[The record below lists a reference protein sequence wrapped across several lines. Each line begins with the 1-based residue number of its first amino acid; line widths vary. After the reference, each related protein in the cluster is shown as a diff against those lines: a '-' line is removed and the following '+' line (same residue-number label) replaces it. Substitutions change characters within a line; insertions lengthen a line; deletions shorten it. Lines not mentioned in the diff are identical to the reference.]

1 MMGEA
6 EGGRRKAERGKRRA
20 RGVVQP
26 ASTPGRERDEDWR
39 AAGKPVASA
48 AGRLQ
53 KAQTVKA
60 EKPQRF
66 TLLRNLPIVAALVL
80 LPLGAS
86 ILAGWFNGNQT
97 LIDWGVRGGTVPPIG
112 ALALMLF
119 ALALLG
125 RDRLG
130 RRWAV
135 VALLPGMAGGWGLI
149 EWLMLH
155 VGGADTGA
163 ASPAALGP
171 VVALG
176 FVLAGAALATA
187 ARGVPTPRSMYALA
201 GAGGVVGAVGL
212 AVVLGHATG
221 LVAATNLG
229 LERTIPV
236 PAALGFVVLGV
247 GLLAL
252 AVEERA
258 DHSGPVRWLPVPFM
272 LGCVAATLV
281 VWGAMV
287 RRERAEDR
295 AATDLRANAVVAAL
309 VAELDGVQKGLGRI
323 ATHESWGE
331 ECSARLRQGDAHGL
345 AQDFP
350 EVKRLEWFDAGA
362 RATRSWT
369 RSGMVDRVTVDTPAD
384 PRGVALCER
393 ARAAGRIEALAPVT
407 GADGRPT
414 VVLCAPFGN
423 GEGFVLAELDAETW
437 AERGRQRLA
446 EALPESVGIAL
457 GEIAIHGRIPPG
469 GGAPAD
475 LDREYDV
482 RGVKV
487 RLALE
492 APDRAKQ
499 SWAVLGSGLVFTL
512 LLGLIVDLAQK
523 ARWRQLQAERVAER
537 LTAEDRERRKVAHDL
552 KASEA
557 RLSLALEAGQVGIF
571 DADLAT
577 GEATFSA
584 GVGRLVGRSPA
595 EVINRLSQWDGL
607 VHPEDASAVR
617 REFQRGPR
625 PGFREVEY
633 RVRNIAGEWRWI
645 LERAKAVAFGP
656 DGAPRRIAGTFQD
669 ITPRRLAEEALR
681 ASQAEARKL
690 AAVASLTDNWVV
702 ITDASGAVEWIN
714 DSFSS
719 RMGCPVTE
727 AVGRALTDLLPPPPG
742 ETIDF
747 GPLRE
752 AFVRRLPAQVALATI
767 ARNARVF
774 HVQGDIHPVPGE
786 RGEIVRYIA
795 VFHDI
800 TARIGFEHGLREA
813 KAQAEAATRAKSE
826 FLASMS
832 HEIRT
837 PMNGVLGLARLLLE
851 SPLTAEQADWVRTI
865 HESGDALLTIVND
878 ILDFSKVESGR
889 LELERYPFS
898 PADCLEEALELFAVA
913 AGAKRIELSYWIA
926 PGVPETIVGDRV
938 RLRQVLV
945 NLVGNAVKFTP
956 SGRVSVE
963 ARPGETDGQLV
974 FTVTDSG
981 IGIPPDKVET
991 LFQPFSQI
999 DASISRR
1006 YGGTGLGLAICQR
1019 LVLLM
1024 GGSIGV
1030 HSRPE
1035 GGSVFHFTIEAPAAP
1050 EPPGAVEPPQPSVG
1064 HRAAVIDDDPVAQRF
1079 IVQVLE
1085 RSGYLV
1091 RCFDSLAAAREG
1103 LAGTQ
1108 PPDLVVADH
1117 SLPDGEGFAAAAL
1130 LRALYPKEPVPMVLT
1145 TVTSQV
1151 PPREELAAAGVR
1163 VFAVKPLR
1171 RQTLHDRIAAA
1182 VAPRAPA
1189 DTPEPVAPAPAG
1201 PPALA
1206 DRLPLRVLLAEDNP
1220 VNRKVALR
1228 LLERLGY
1235 RAVAVANGAEAVRA
1249 AVTGAFDLIF
1259 MDVQMPEV
1267 DGLEATR
1274 RIRAELPQE
1283 LSQPV
1288 IVALTANAI
1297 AGDAELCRAAGMDDY
1312 VSKPVT
1318 PEAIY
1323 NAIVRRCGAG
1333 TDLTELAAGQP
1344 A

>member
-1 MMGEA
+1 M
-6 EGGRRKAERGKRRA
+6 R
-20 RGVVQP
+20 
-26 ASTPGRERDEDWR
+26 
-39 AAGKPVASA
+39 
-48 AGRLQ
+48 GRLQ
-53 KAQTVKA
+53 KAQTVKP

-66 TLLRNLPIVAALVL
+66 TLLHHLPIVAALVL

-86 ILAGWFNGNQT
+86 ILAGWFNGSQA
-97 LIDWGVRGGTVPPIG
+97 LIDWGVAGGTVPPLG

-135 VALLPGMAGGWGLI
+135 LAALPGLAGGWGLV
-149 EWLMLH
+149 EWLMAR
-155 VGGADTGA
+155 VYGVATGA

-171 VVALG
+171 VVAVG
-176 FVLAGAALATA
+176 FVLAGAALAAA
-187 ARGVPTPRSMYALA
+187 ARRVPTPRSMYALA
-201 GAGGVVGAVGL
+201 GAGATLGAVGL
-212 AVVLGHATG
+212 AVALGHATG
-221 LVAATNLG
+221 LAAATTLG
-229 LERTIPV
+229 FDRPMPLPL
-236 PAALGFVVLGV
+236 ALGFVVLGV

-252 AVEERA
+252 AVEERVDRA
-258 DHSGPVRWLPVPFM
+258 GPVRWLPAPFM

-281 VWGAMV
+281 VWGAML
-287 RRERAEDR
+287 RREHAEDH
-295 AATDLRANAVVAAL
+295 AAMELRANALVAAL
-309 VAELDGVQKGLGRI
+309 TAELDGVQRALGRI
-323 ATHESWGE
+323 ATHESWGDE
-331 ECSARLRQGDAHGL
+331 YSPRLREGDVNGL
-345 AQDFP
+345 MQDFP
-350 EVKRLEWFDAGA
+350 AVRRLEWFDDGC
-362 RATRSWT
+362 RTTRGWT
-369 RSGMVDRVTVDTPAD
+369 RSGMVGVAAVGAPAD
-384 PRGVALCER
+384 PRGVALCET
-393 ARAAGRIEALAPVT
+393 ARASGRIGALAPVA

-414 VVLCAPFGN
+414 VVLCAPFGR
-423 GEGFVLAELDAETW
+423 GDGFLLAEVDAEEW
-437 AERGRQRLA
+437 AARGRQRLTDGSL
-446 EALPESVGIAL
+446 EGVGLAL
-457 GEIAIHGRIPPG
+457 GESAIHGRIPPRG
-469 GGAPAD
+469 EAPSD

-482 RGVKV
+482 RGVQV
-487 RLALE
+487 RLVLD
-492 APDRAKQ
+492 APARAGQ
-499 SWAVLGSGLVFTL
+499 SWTVLGSGLGLAL

-523 ARWRQLQAERVAER
+523 ARWRELQAERVAAR
-537 LTAEDRERRKVAHDL
+537 LTAEDRERRKVEQNL

-557 RLSLALEAGQVGIF
+557 RLSLALDAGQVGIF
-571 DADLAT
+571 DADLVT
-577 GEATFSA
+577 GEAAFSA
-584 GVGRLVGRSPA
+584 GVGRLLGRPPTEA
-595 EVINRLSQWDGL
+595 LTRLAQWDGL
-607 VHPEDASAVR
+607 VHPEDANAVR

-625 PGFREVEY
+625 PGYREVEY
-633 RVRNIAGEWRWI
+633 RVRNGAGEWRWI

-656 DGAPRRIAGTFQD
+656 DGAPRRIVGTFQD
-669 ITPRRLAEEALR
+669 STSRRLAEEALR

-690 AAVASLTDNWVV
+690 ATVASLTDNWVV
-702 ITDASGAVEWIN
+702 ITDANGAVEWIN

-719 RMGCPVTE
+719 RMGCP
-727 AVGRALTDLLPPPPG
+727 AADAAGRALTDLLPPPPG
-742 ETIDF
+742 EAIDF
-747 GPLRE
+747 APLRE
-752 AFVRRLPAQVALATI
+752 AFVRRLPAHVALATI

-800 TARIGFEHGLREA
+800 TARIGFEQGLREA

-837 PMNGVLGLARLLLE
+837 PMNGVLGLARLLLD
-851 SPLTAEQADWVRTI
+851 SPLTADQADWVRTI

-889 LELERYPFS
+889 LELERYPFDT
-898 PADCLEEALELFAVA
+898 ADCVEEALELFAVA
-913 AGAKRIELSYWIA
+913 AGTKRLELSYWIA
-926 PGVPETIVGDRV
+926 PGVPDAIVGDRV

-956 SGRVSVE
+956 AGRVSVE
-963 ARPGETDGQLV
+963 VRPGETDGQLV

-981 IGIPPDKVET
+981 IGIPAERMDS
-991 LFQPFSQI
+991 LFQPFSQV
-999 DASISRR
+999 DSSISRR

-1019 LVLLM
+1019 LVALM

-1035 GGSVFHFTIEAPAAP
+1035 GGSVFHFTIETPAAP
-1050 EPPGAVEPPQPSVG
+1050 EESGANEPHQRSVG
-1064 HRAAVIDDDPVAQRF
+1064 HRAVVIDDDPVAQRF

-1085 RSGYLV
+1085 RDGCIV

-1103 LAGTQ
+1103 LTGAQ
-1108 PPDLVVADH
+1108 PPDVVVADH

-1130 LRALYPKEPVPMVLT
+1130 LRALFPQAPVPLVLT

-1163 VFAVKPLR
+1163 AFALKPLR
-1171 RQTLHDRIAAA
+1171 RLPLLDRIAAA
-1182 VAPRAPA
+1182 VAPAAVAGDPAAPGVAAGRAVV
-1189 DTPEPVAPAPAG
+1189 PVPVRPL
-1201 PPALA
+1201 ALGE
-1206 DRLPLRVLLAEDNP
+1206 RLPLRVLLAEDNP

-1235 RAVAVANGAEAVRA
+1235 RALAVGNGTEAVRA
-1249 AVTGAFDLIF
+1249 ATTGAFDLIF

-1274 RIRAELPQE
+1274 RIRAEMPAE
-1283 LSQPV
+1283 FRQPV

-1333 TDLTELAAGQP
+1333 TGLAELAEGQSV
-1344 A
+1344 